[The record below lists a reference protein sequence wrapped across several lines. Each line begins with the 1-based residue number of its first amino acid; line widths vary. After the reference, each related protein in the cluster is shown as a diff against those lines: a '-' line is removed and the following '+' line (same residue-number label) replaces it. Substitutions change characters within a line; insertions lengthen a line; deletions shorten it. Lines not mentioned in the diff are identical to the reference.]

1 MLLLT
6 QKNMTHKRDS
16 IKPHKEN
23 LHKKLKNRPKHILII
38 CTLSKTQTT
47 DVVDLSINLCFD
59 FMLSVF
65 FLII

>member
-1 MLLLT
+1 MLLT

-16 IKPHKEN
+16 IKQHKEN

-47 DVVDLSINLCFD
+47 DIVNFSINLCFD

>member
-1 MLLLT
+1 
-6 QKNMTHKRDS
+6 MTHKRDS
-16 IKPHKEN
+16 IKTHKEN

-47 DVVDLSINLCFD
+47 DVVSFSINLCFD

>member
-1 MLLLT
+1 
-6 QKNMTHKRDS
+6 MTHKRDS
-16 IKPHKEN
+16 IKTHKEN

-47 DVVDLSINLCFD
+47 DVVNFSINLCFD
-59 FMLSVF
+59 FMFSVF